1 MDGDSEPRPTFD
13 QRLQRLEDIVAALEE
28 GGLDLEGA
36 IARYQEGVAL
46 LKGCRAELG
55 SYRRAVE
62 ELTREAESATR
73 PMDGDPDLAPRA

>member
-1 MDGDSEPRPTFD
+1 MDGDSQPRPTFD
-13 QRLQRLEDIVAALEE
+13 QRLQRLEEIVAALEE

-36 IARYQEGVAL
+36 IARYQEGVSL

-55 SYRRAVE
+55 SYRRQVE

-73 PMDGDPDLAPRA
+73 PFEGDPDLAPRA